1 MSILLRNKMTRY
13 FNRNGCKAEFDDGI
27 QNAVI
32 QRRLDFLG
40 GGWIE
45 TDKNGIPLEFIDN
58 LK

>member
-1 MSILLRNKMTRY
+1 MTRY